1 MAGKKPKDSGI
12 LPAALQELSRDALSV
27 FLYVSFTGKE
37 LLAILKD
44 LGVEYPGHRIEALGD
59 AARAD
64 LLADEV
70 RAAEDARAAV
80 LDLLA
85 DVYEFPALEGVT
97 LSPDVAGEIAALGV
111 EPDAPVRMLW
121 RVLSDPSPD
130 VRKSAL
136 PALDA
141 LVKTYYGDPDAKPAK
156 GSQKNAPPA
165 RKGDRTETAQNREAV
180 RSAKDVE
187 RAEET
192 ARRAK
197 EREGELKADM
207 KAFRA
212 ELLDAQRLL
221 GVALAEKEQLAK
233 DLARAEDSLR
243 DAKAGGVRAG
253 KDRAAEKLEATQDRL
268 QSVTAERDA
277 LKKERDT
284 LQAKLESQARAAATG
299 PAPAAAPPEDE
310 EPEEVPASWSNP
322 RFTKEFYESLEK
334 WDARL
339 QRFAFKKA
347 FLLAENHR
355 HPSLRAIQLEGI
367 PGWYRVRVASDV
379 RMIYKR
385 LPDGGVEIMAVID
398 REDLDRYIRQAKTR

>member
-1 MAGKKPKDSGI
+1 MTKASRT
-12 LPAALQELSRDALSV
+12 PAALHELERDSLSV

-37 LLAILKD
+37 LLAILKE

-59 AARAD
+59 VARAD

-70 RAAEDARAAV
+70 RAAEDAREAV
-80 LDLLA
+80 LALLEE
-85 DVYEFPALEGVT
+85 VYEFPALEGVS
-97 LSPDVAGEIAALGV
+97 LPADVAGEIAALGV

-121 RVLSDPSPD
+121 RVLADPSPD
-130 VRKSAL
+130 VRKTAL
-136 PALDA
+136 PALAA
-141 LVKTYYGDPDAKPAK
+141 LVKTYYGDPDAAPAK
-156 GSQKNAPPA
+156 TGAKPGAEPA
-165 RKGDRTETAQNREAV
+165 RKTGRTEAAEAREAV
-180 RSAKDVE
+180 RSRKDVE

-207 KAFRA
+207 KAFRG
-212 ELLDAQRLL
+212 ELLDARRQL
-221 GVALAEKEQLAK
+221 GLALAEKEQLAK
-233 DLARAEDSLR
+233 DLARAEDALR
-243 DAKAGGVRAG
+243 EVKAGGARAG
-253 KDRAAEKLEATQDRL
+253 KDRAAEKLEAAQDRL
-268 QSVTAERDA
+268 ASVTAERDA
-277 LKKERDT
+277 LKKERDA
-284 LQAKLESQARAAATG
+284 LQARIDSQARQPAGGPLPALAAAE
-299 PAPAAAPPEDE
+299 AD

-379 RMIYKR
+379 RMIYR
-385 LPDGGVEIMAVID
+385 RTPEGGVEIMAVID